1 MYLTRKTA
9 KEGMLKTE
17 CVTQNVIND
26 MYFTRKTLQCL
37 QYHQELYNRSF
48 RRTENQLSV
57 PSMSD
62 CSI

>member
-48 RRTENQLSV
+48 RRE
-57 PSMSD
+57 
-62 CSI
+62 